1 MVKYIY
7 VNFMELFYGWG
18 STASKLQSHY
28 REAVFVSDWSWSGAR
43 QEFNTIIKNLK
54 CMMDETNISLSDA
67 NKQQ

>member
-1 MVKYIY
+1 
-7 VNFMELFYGWG
+7 MELFYGWG

-28 REAVFVSDWSWSGAR
+28 RETVFVSDWSWSGAR

>member
-7 VNFMELFYGWG
+7 INFMELFYGWG
-18 STASKLQSHY
+18 STASKLQSHN
-28 REAVFVSDWSWSGAR
+28 REVVFVSDWSWSGAR

-67 NKQQ
+67 NK